1 MPHWQNWSGKQR
13 SKVDSIHFARSVE
26 DIQAVVAGLAQAQ
39 GKRLRVAGAG
49 HSHAPLVVGADQ
61 VLDISG
67 LAGVISTDVAHQRA
81 KIWGGTPI
89 YMLGRALHD
98 QGLALRN
105 QGDID
110 RQFLAGACATGT
122 HGSGSQLQNLSASI
136 ESMTLVDGSGQR
148 RLCSKATLGDDFD
161 ALKVGLGAFG
171 VVTEIEMNLR
181 SAFKLREQSD
191 SLSGTEVLSNLEAL
205 GASGE
210 RFEFF
215 WQPRQDAALI
225 KTLTETLEAPDYP
238 VGSEGERCGWNF
250 EVLPNHR
257 PHLHTEMEYS
267 VAAEDGPK
275 CFAEIRDLLLHRFT
289 EVQWPVEYRTL
300 AKDDSWLS
308 NAFGRETVT
317 ISVHEDVRND
327 ERAYYQACETIF
339 LKYQGRPHWGKV
351 HYAQGADFL
360 QNYPRW
366 LDWWRVRDD
375 FDPAGRFLNDFLASI
390 RP

>member
-1 MPHWQNWSGKQR
+1 
-13 SKVDSIHFARSVE
+13 
-26 DIQAVVAGLAQAQ
+26 
-39 GKRLRVAGAG
+39 
-49 HSHAPLVVGADQ
+49 
-61 VLDISG
+61 
-67 LAGVISTDVAHQRA
+67 
-81 KIWGGTPI
+81 
-89 YMLGRALHD
+89 
-98 QGLALRN
+98 
-105 QGDID
+105 
-110 RQFLAGACATGT
+110 
-122 HGSGSQLQNLSASI
+122 LQNLSASI

-181 SAFKLREQSD
+181 PAFKLREQSD